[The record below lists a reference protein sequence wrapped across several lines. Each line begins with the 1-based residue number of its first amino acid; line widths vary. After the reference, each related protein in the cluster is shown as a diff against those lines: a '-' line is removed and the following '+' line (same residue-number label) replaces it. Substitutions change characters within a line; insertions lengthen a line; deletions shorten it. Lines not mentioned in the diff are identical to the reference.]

1 MNDVPTAPGP
11 EAEGSDDG
19 SMSEGT
25 PSQETRML
33 VGSFEQVTDDLNIRY
48 AEEESFD
55 VESILAKADAVVPGS
70 VAVADAVN
78 QYGYALVRFP
88 EGKSWNDLMPRKTP
102 GYEGWS
108 HFATYGENGGVGG
121 GNAAIRQAGLQ
132 PAAVA
137 NLAMQGAAMA
147 LGLAYMA
154 RIDSKLSDISKGI
167 DEILLYMEEDYV
179 SRLEGHAVALAEYRE
194 FYEEYANSVEERTSA
209 ITNTERIFE
218 KLRGYWRKELR
229 RMERLQTEVRSQGKT
244 VKEADARRMLEMFIG
259 IDNRMRY
266 IFGLAIISREILMQ
280 YGANFSHS
288 RISRERRTV
297 FSMRDE
303 YVSSRDSA
311 VRRFNEMAKR
321 IKAPITKSIP
331 RAFVEQAEPKLD
343 LLPVKYGAWLG
354 GLLGAGIGATIGAAG
369 LAVRVGAG
377 VGNVNSERQQKYLRD
392 VSRIASYIEDTAQ
405 AYGRELDNLEF
416 RFNEANALLIGPE
429 SITPLVVVDARD
441 HSPMPMEGVE
451 EGGPEQCHQ

>member
-1 MNDVPTAPGP
+1 MSDDVTTPRSG
-11 EAEGSDDG
+11 AESPDDG
-19 SMSEGT
+19 SKNEGIS
-25 PSQETRML
+25 PQETMMV

-88 EGKSWNDLMPRKTP
+88 EGKSWNDLMLRKTP

-194 FYEEYANSVEERTSA
+194 FYEEYANSVEERTST
-209 ITNTERIFE
+209 ITNTQRIYE

-244 VKEADARRMLEMFIG
+244 VKEADARRMLEKFIG

-297 FSMRDE
+297 FSMCDE

-311 VRRFNEMAKR
+311 VRSFNKMAKR

-331 RAFVEQAEPKLD
+331 RAFVKQAKPKTD
-343 LLPVKYGAWLG
+343 VLPFKYDAWLG
-354 GLLGAGIGATIGAAG
+354 HLFVAHTGIGATIGAAN

-377 VGNVNSERQQKYLRD
+377 VDNINSEYQRKYLRD
-392 VSRIASYIEDTAQ
+392 VSKIANYIEDTAQ

-429 SITPLVVVDARD
+429 SITPLVVADA
-441 HSPMPMEGVE
+441 
-451 EGGPEQCHQ
+451 

>member
-1 MNDVPTAPGP
+1 MHDDATTPRQEIESSN
-11 EAEGSDDG
+11 DG
-19 SMSEGT
+19 SKGESIS
-25 PSQETRML
+25 SQETKL
-33 VGSFEQVTDDLNIRY
+33 VVGPFEQVIDDLSIRY

-88 EGKSWNDLMPRKTP
+88 EGKSWNDLMLRKTP

-194 FYEEYANSVEERTSA
+194 FYEEYANSVEERTSV
-209 ITNTERIFE
+209 ITNTQRIYE

-229 RMERLQTEVRSQGKT
+229 RMERLQAEVRSQGKT
-244 VKEADARRMLEMFIG
+244 VKEADARRLLEKFIG
-259 IDNRMRY
+259 IDNRMRC
-266 IFGLAIISREILMQ
+266 IFGLAIVSREILMQ

-311 VRRFNEMAKR
+311 VRSFNKMAKR

-331 RAFVEQAEPKLD
+331 QAFVEQADPKHD

-354 GLLGAGIGATIGAAG
+354 GPIGASIGATIGAAG
-369 LAVRVGAG
+369 LAVRVGVG
-377 VGNVNSERQQKYLRD
+377 VDNVNSERQQEYLRD
-392 VSRIASYIEDTAQ
+392 IAKIANYIEDTAQ
-405 AYGRELDNLEF
+405 EYGHELDKLEF
-416 RFNEANALLIGPE
+416 RFNEANALIIGPE
-429 SITPLVVVDARD
+429 SITPLLVVDAKNR
-441 HSPMPMEGVE
+441 SPQSMRGSK
-451 EGGPEQCHQ
+451 EGGVTQCQQ